1 MQTEDFNKLINGVRE
16 KLGEEN
22 TSLIADDL
30 AILLSD
36 NTQVNTEL
44 ENKDNE
50 ISKLQTDKENLIKV
64 NGNLLQ
70 QVTDGKE
77 EDVFNINN
85 EKEKENKKE
94 PFSFKKQ
101 FDEFGNFIE

>member
-1 MQTEDFNKLINGVRE
+1 MKTEEHNKLINGIKE
-16 KLGEEN
+16 KLGEEE
-22 TSLIADDL
+22 TSKIADDL
-30 AILLSD
+30 ALLISD
-36 NTQVNTEL
+36 NTQVNNEL
-44 ENKDNE
+44 KNKDNE

-94 PFSFKKQ
+94 PFSFKTQ
-101 FDEFGNFIE
+101 FDENGEFIE

>member
-1 MQTEDFNKLINGVRE
+1 MKTEEHNKLINGIKE
-16 KLGEEN
+16 KLGEEE
-22 TSLIADDL
+22 TSKIADDL
-30 AILLSD
+30 ALLISD
-36 NTQVNTEL
+36 NTQVNNEL
-44 ENKDNE
+44 KNKDNE
-50 ISKLQTDKENLIKV
+50 IDKLKTDKENLIKV

-94 PFSFKKQ
+94 PFSFRKQ
-101 FDEFGNFIE
+101 FDKNGNFIE

>member
-1 MQTEDFNKLINGVRE
+1 MKTEEHNKLINGIKE
-16 KLGEEN
+16 KLGEEE
-22 TSLIADDL
+22 TSKIADDL
-30 AILLSD
+30 ALLISD
-36 NTQVNTEL
+36 NTQVNNDL
-44 ENKDNE
+44 KNKDNE
-50 ISKLQTDKENLIKV
+50 IDKLKTDKENLIKV

-94 PFSFKKQ
+94 PFSFKAQ
-101 FDEFGNFIE
+101 FDENGEFIE